1 MLCKDL
7 YLFIS
12 ILFLSILLKIKFTNV
27 SRGGPTVPV
36 IPVPDKESED
46 VLILQEGQAV
56 LTVVVIGLVS
66 HPVVPGNK
74 HCSWSLCIHAHVKHL
89 DRGDIE

>member
-1 MLCKDL
+1 MYVCYVDI
-7 YLFIS
+7 LFIY
-12 ILFLSILLKIKFTNV
+12 LSILLKIKFTNV

-36 IPVPDKESED
+36 IPVPDKVSED

-66 HPVVPGNK
+66 HPVVHGNK

>member
-1 MLCKDL
+1 M
-7 YLFIS
+7 YTIYVFIY
-12 ILFLSILLKIKFTNV
+12 LSILLKIKFTNV
-27 SRGGPTVPV
+27 SRGGLTVPV
-36 IPVPDKESED
+36 VPVPDKVSED

-74 HCSWSLCIHAHVKHL
+74 HCSYSLYIHAHVKHL

>member
-1 MLCKDL
+1 MYICYVL
-7 YLFIS
+7 LFI
-12 ILFLSILLKIKFTNV
+12 FLKSILLKIKFTNV
-27 SRGGPTVPV
+27 SRGGLTVPV
-36 IPVPDKESED
+36 VPVPDKVPED

-66 HPVVPGNK
+66 HPVAHGNK

>member
-1 MLCKDL
+1 M
-7 YLFIS
+7 YVMYTIYF
-12 ILFLSILLKIKFTNV
+12 FSILLKIKFTNV

-36 IPVPDKESED
+36 IPVPDKVSED

>member
-12 ILFLSILLKIKFTNV
+12 ILFLSIILKIKFTNV
-27 SRGGPTVPV
+27 SCGGLTVPV
-36 IPVPDKESED
+36 VPVPDKVPED

-66 HPVVPGNK
+66 HPVAHGNK